1 MPRAV
6 EPERVC
12 ARSHRAAPVW
22 QRASVAAYRNTGRMA
37 QSDVAASSGPPA
49 WARPTPGEPRW
60 HVSLLV
66 LVLII
71 LQALLPSE
79 LTGTESLIVPLAEF
93 LLLAIITLANP
104 TRIDRR
110 EMWLRVLGFALI
122 GMATVA
128 NAWALFRLVQLLVGT
143 TGTADAPR
151 LLVTGAN
158 VWITNVIIFA
168 LWYWEVDRG
177 GPAARAVAPDP
188 SPDFLF
194 PQMSLEAEV
203 FQEWEPRILDYL
215 YVSYTNATAFSPTDA
230 MPLTRGAKMAM
241 MLQSSISLA
250 TVVLVVARAVNIL
263 H

>member
-1 MPRAV
+1 MA
-6 EPERVC
+6 ET
-12 ARSHRAAPVW
+12 HAA
-22 QRASVAAYRNTGRMA
+22 AT
-37 QSDVAASSGPPA
+37 DDLPA

-66 LVLII
+66 LVLIV

-79 LTGTESLIVPLAEF
+79 LTGSEALIVPLAEL

-110 EMWLRVLGFALI
+110 EVWLRILGFALI
-122 GMATVA
+122 GLATVA
-128 NAWALFRLVQLLVGT
+128 NAWALFRLVQLLVGSGT
-143 TGTADAPR
+143 TEAPR
-151 LLVTGAN
+151 LLITGAN

-168 LWYWEVDRG
+168 LWYWEADRG

-194 PQMSLEAEV
+194 PQMSLQSPV
-203 FQEWEPRILDYL
+203 FQDWEPRIIDYL
-215 YVSYTNATAFSPTDA
+215 YVSFTNATAFSPTDT
-230 MPLTRGAKMAM
+230 MPLTRGAKLAM
-241 MLQSSISLA
+241 MLQSAISLA
-250 TVVLVVARAVNIL
+250 TVVLVVARAVTML